1 MSLRGERIN
10 KPSYAILRSIK
21 GGAAGEVHEAEHL
34 VFDQKC
40 VQKTYSTLG
49 LEDAAAHQ
57 EPRLLHEIKHEHVA
71 EVLEAQYDPDRE
83 NAITFVTVYYEGGCI
98 AKSLD
103 EDYRFSIHQ
112 AVAIAVGA
120 LDALSFV
127 HNNAALSIIHRD
139 VKPGNIFLDAARQ
152 KPRLGDWGSAA
163 RMDEDGMVTGIEG
176 SPLYMPPEAGPADGR
191 MGVTGDIYGTGMTLF
206 EMLNGPFDYAQ
217 IDPRVVDRRLTK
229 GQRALP
235 ESAFVFA
242 PHIPDRL
249 RTIIRKAVKSNPK
262 DRWQSASEFI
272 SNLQRIRCIDW
283 VHAEGAGLRGRWV
296 GTWPPSVAAS
306 ARRRYEVRSTLLE
319 GGRDRGRLRL
329 ETRQTVPG
337 SDKPARFGVADET
350 VDSDDRAEVERFF
363 RAVEVK
369 AAQRSPT
376 R

>member
-1 MSLRGERIN
+1 VSLRGERIE

-21 GGAAGEVHEAEHL
+21 GGTAGEVHEAEHL

-71 EVLEAQYDPDRE
+71 EVLEAQYDPDRAD
-83 NAITFVTVYYEGGCI
+83 AITFVTVYYEGGCI
-98 AKSLD
+98 AKSFD

-112 AVAIAVGA
+112 AVAITVGA

-127 HNNAALSIIHRD
+127 HNNAQLSIIHRD

-152 KPRLGDWGSAA
+152 WPWLGDWGSAA
-163 RMDEDGMVTGIEG
+163 RMEEDGAVAGIEG
-176 SPLYMPPEAGPADGR
+176 SPLYVPPEAGPVDGR
-191 MGVTGDIYGTGMTLF
+191 MGVAGDIYGTGMTLF
-206 EMLNGPFDYAQ
+206 EMLNGPFDYAS

-242 PHIPDRL
+242 PHVPDRL
-249 RTIIRKAVKSNPK
+249 RTIVRKAIRPDPQ
-262 DRWQSASEFI
+262 DRWLSASEFI
-272 SNLQRIRCIDW
+272 SNLQKLRCIDW
-283 VHAEGAGLRGRWV
+283 VHAEGAGLRGQWV
-296 GTWPPSVAAS
+296 GSWPPSAFAS
-306 ARRRYEVRSTLLE
+306 ARRRYEVRSTLLK
-319 GGRDRGRLRL
+319 GGQDRGRLRL
-329 ETRQTVPG
+329 EARQTVPG

-350 VDSDDRAEVERFF
+350 VDSDDRAGVERFF